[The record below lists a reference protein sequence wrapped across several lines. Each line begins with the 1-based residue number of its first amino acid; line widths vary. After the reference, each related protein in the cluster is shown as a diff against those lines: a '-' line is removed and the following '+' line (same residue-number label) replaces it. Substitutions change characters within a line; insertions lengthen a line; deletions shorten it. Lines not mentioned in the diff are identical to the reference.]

1 MTAAPKVTREPVLLE
16 DPARAIIPEIRQ
28 GELAAVY
35 YGQRSRGDFYDFVR
49 ASPLRVLFGLFD
61 IAGKLEQTRGIEL
74 SLQEEFR
81 AAGSELLQGAEI
93 NESQAMMEL
102 WLRLNQT
109 IMKVAGVH
117 SCPAFLA
124 CYNEDLATLTY
135 VNAGHTPGLVKDQG
149 SIAELSATALPL
161 GLFSHSVP
169 DASVIAVGA
178 GHMVL
183 LVSRGIV
190 EAQRRRE
197 EFGLE
202 GAKEYLR
209 DVAFDS
215 AHETCVGLLSRVR
228 HFMGTAPNH
237 NDVTAL
243 ALVRSRRAGS
253 LSGLG
258 LQFT

>member
-1 MTAAPKVTREPVLLE
+1 MSASPKVTGAPVLVE

-35 YGQRSRGDFYDFVR
+35 YGQRSQGDFYDFVR
-49 ASPLRVLFGLFD
+49 IGPSRVLLGLFD
-61 IAGKLEQTRGIEL
+61 IAGKLEQTRRIEL
-74 SLQEEFR
+74 PLQEEFR
-81 AAGSELLQGAEI
+81 AAGSELLQGAEV
-93 NESQAMMEL
+93 NEAQAMMEL

-135 VNAGHTPGLVKDQG
+135 VNAGHTPGLVKDQD
-149 SIAELSATALPL
+149 SIVELPATAFPL
-161 GLFSHSVP
+161 GLFSHTVP
-169 DASVIAVGA
+169 DSSVIALGA
-178 GHMVL
+178 GHALL
-183 LVSRGIV
+183 LVSRGIA
-190 EAQRRRE
+190 EARRKRE
-197 EFGLE
+197 EFGLQ
-202 GAKEYLR
+202 GAKDYLR

-243 ALVRSRRAGS
+243 ALVRSRRSGS
-253 LSGLG
+253 LSGVG